1 MNYFDYINNIKPDK
15 QLKNRTRTRVKFE
28 ISKQNSKRNNIK
40 KALPSIAA
48 CFIILTASVF
58 TLIASNQNS
67 DYINHINESVSRNLF
82 SEKIMVNITSDES
95 EANPQKIIIGDN
107 LYLQYQKKDSN
118 ETDNDEIEIY
128 KSDIGKLLYIID
140 ENNLVDQ
147 LKSSK
152 NPNANNIQ
160 KNKFCNAEV
169 YKLNNYKNNTVI
181 LVKEKDK
188 EEYYLFYLISSDE

>member
-1 MNYFDYINNIKPDK
+1 
-15 QLKNRTRTRVKFE
+15 
-28 ISKQNSKRNNIK
+28 
-40 KALPSIAA
+40 
-48 CFIILTASVF
+48 
-58 TLIASNQNS
+58 
-67 DYINHINESVSRNLF
+67 
-82 SEKIMVNITSDES
+82 MVNITSDES

-152 NPNANNIQ
+152 ILMQTIYRKTNSVMQKFISLITIKTIQ
-160 KNKFCNAEV
+160 
-169 YKLNNYKNNTVI
+169 
-181 LVKEKDK
+181 
-188 EEYYLFYLISSDE
+188 

>member
-140 ENNLVDQ
+140 R
-147 LKSSK
+147 KS
-152 NPNANNIQ
+152 
-160 KNKFCNAEV
+160 V
-169 YKLNNYKNNTVI
+169 V
-181 LVKEKDK
+181 
-188 EEYYLFYLISSDE
+188 